1 MDNKLGTFWP
11 YKKGRI
17 GIAKVP
23 QFPFGFSVEPTFY
36 TCYPNYNVTVGTIY

>member
-23 QFPFGFSVEPTFY
+23 QIPFGFSDIQKDTF
-36 TCYPNYNVTVGTIY
+36 NKKLRGTA